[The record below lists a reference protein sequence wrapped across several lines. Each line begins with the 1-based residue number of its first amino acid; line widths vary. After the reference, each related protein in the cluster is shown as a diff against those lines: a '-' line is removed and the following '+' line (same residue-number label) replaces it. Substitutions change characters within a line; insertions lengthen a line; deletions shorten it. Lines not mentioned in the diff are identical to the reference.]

1 MVKYLDHK
9 KRQDDIFNL
18 VVQTYIN
25 EGTPVSSEY
34 LKSRYNLPLSSATLR
49 HVMAELEDLGYL
61 VHVHISSGRV
71 PTQKGFRYYVD
82 FLMREEADLTS
93 LQEYSFERN
102 ISYMNE
108 LDDLLEE
115 ASLMISKLTH
125 YAGVGLIHKERERL
139 FLKGT
144 RFIMREPEFEDIE
157 VLRNIFTAFEEKMD
171 LLGEFIEGNLTEGIK
186 IFIGDEIEVEEIHS
200 CSLIFSPLKYTD
212 DVKVSLGVLGP
223 VRMNYPLAV
232 SGLKVVKGYLEE
244 AFQGGV

>member
-1 MVKYLDHK
+1 MVRCLDHK
-9 KRQDDIFNL
+9 KRQNDILNW
-18 VVQTYIN
+18 VIQTYIN

-34 LKSRYNLPLSSATLR
+34 LKSRYQLSLSSATLR

-82 FLMREEADLTS
+82 FLMREETDLTS
-93 LQEYSFERN
+93 LQEDSFERN

-108 LDDLLEE
+108 LDDLLEA
-115 ASLMISKLTH
+115 ASQMISNLTH
-125 YAGVGLIHKERERL
+125 YAGVGFLRREREKI
-139 FLKGT
+139 FLRGT
-144 RFIMREPEFEDIE
+144 RFIMEEPEFEDIA

-171 LLGEFIEGNLTEGIK
+171 LFGEFIEDNLGEGIK
-186 IFIGDEIEVEEIHS
+186 IFIGNEIDVEEIRS
-200 CSLIFSPLKYTD
+200 CSLVFSPLRHTGGIKA
-212 DVKVSLGVLGP
+212 SLGVLGP

-232 SGLKVVKGYLEE
+232 SRLKVVKEYLEE